1 VSGSSRLLCR
11 SAESKWDDAQEESMM
26 AAEPTM
32 RDDILHTILSRPG
45 CLLEE
50 LIFACPQ
57 ATWNQVFLEID
68 HLSRTGQVRLSL
80 EGPGLYRV
88 SQV

>member
-1 VSGSSRLLCR
+1 
-11 SAESKWDDAQEESMM
+11 MM
-26 AAEPTM
+26 PTE
-32 RDDILHTILSRPG
+32 RTITEDILHAIANRPG

-68 HLSRTGQVRLSL
+68 HLSRTGDLQLSL

-88 SQV
+88 FYRCRETA